1 MGLIPVGLIPM
12 PSNRLSCWGES
23 LLCRENARADEEV
36 GNKKLDGV
44 EEWCGEVYEPHAAP
58 RLFLADKMPNM
69 QRAKTYK

>member
-1 MGLIPVGLIPM
+1 M
-12 PSNRLSCWGES
+12 PSNRLSS

-58 RLFLADKMPNM
+58 PLFVADKMPICKGLNI
-69 QRAKTYK
+69 QIKA